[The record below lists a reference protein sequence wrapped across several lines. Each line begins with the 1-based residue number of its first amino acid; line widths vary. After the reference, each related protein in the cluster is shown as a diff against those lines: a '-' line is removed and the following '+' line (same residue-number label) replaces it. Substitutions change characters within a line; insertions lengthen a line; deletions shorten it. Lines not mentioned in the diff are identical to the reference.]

1 MHLELDD
8 TVIKNIGL
16 TDDYLKLELALQ
28 LYQDRKLSLG
38 QGGRLSGLGTVQF
51 QQELGKRQITLNY
64 DLSDLNEDIETHSTA
79 NCQST

>member
-1 MHLELDD
+1 MQIELDD
-8 TVIKNIGL
+8 AVINSTGL
-16 TDDYLKLELALQ
+16 TDDDLKLKLALL

-64 DLSDLNEDIETHSTA
+64 DLSDLNEDIETLNTTS
-79 NCQST
+79 

>member
-1 MHLELDD
+1 MQIELDD
-8 TVIKNIGL
+8 AVINSTGL
-16 TDDYLKLELALQ
+16 TDDDLKLKLALL

-64 DLSDLNEDIETHSTA
+64 DLSDLNEDIKTLNTTS
-79 NCQST
+79 